1 MLTSTP
7 KVVPYFDLSFQHSA
21 PDVLRAMRR
30 FGDTDRFLELLDT
43 IRSKAPQA
51 GVRSNFIVGFPG
63 ETEADLAELER
74 FLNGAR
80 LDAIGVFGYSD
91 EDGTEAA
98 TYENKLDE
106 DVVAERLARV
116 SRLAEE
122 LVSQRAEERVGETVQ
137 VLVESVDDEEG
148 AYGRGAHQAPETD
161 GQVLLRGRGD
171 GSLSVGRMVEAK
183 VVGTEGVDLV
193 AELLP
198 GSLAAR
204 SRGGG
209 QMTGVPAS
217 AAGGSSAREGRGRG
231 SGSGAG
237 VASGAVSG
245 LLSTSGRFWCVS
257 APRLLGRRADP
268 VGSRRAAGSWGLRP
282 SIRPASGTSRT
293 C

>member
-1 MLTSTP
+1 MGTSSVPSDLTSHCVQPAEMRPGLIDVLTSTP
-7 KVVPYFDLSFQHSA
+7 KVAPYFDLSFQHSA

-63 ETEADLAELER
+63 ESEADLAELER
-74 FLNGAR
+74 FLTNAR

-106 DVVAERLARV
+106 DVVEARLARV

-122 LVSQRAEERVGETVQ
+122 LVSQRAEERVGETVH
-137 VLVESVDDEEG
+137 VLVESAGGEEG

-161 GQVLLRGRGD
+161 GQVLFTNFADFAGLTGGEELR
-171 GSLSVGRMVEAK
+171 VGRMVEAK

-193 AELLP
+193 AEPLL
-198 GSLAAR
+198 GSLASTEEAAR
-204 SRGGG
+204 
-209 QMTGVPAS
+209 
-217 AAGGSSAREGRGRG
+217 
-231 SGSGAG
+231 
-237 VASGAVSG
+237 
-245 LLSTSGRFWCVS
+245 
-257 APRLLGRRADP
+257 
-268 VGSRRAAGSWGLRP
+268 
-282 SIRPASGTSRT
+282 
-293 C
+293 